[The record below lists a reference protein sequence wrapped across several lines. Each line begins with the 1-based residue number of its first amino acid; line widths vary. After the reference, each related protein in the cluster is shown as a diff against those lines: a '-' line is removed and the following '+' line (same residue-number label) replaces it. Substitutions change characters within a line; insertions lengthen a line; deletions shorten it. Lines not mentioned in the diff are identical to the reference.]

1 MPPATRSGYPAGSSP
16 THDTDISTVADES
29 SGAAVLHVDGDGGE
43 LPGQVLANELDLC
56 LKVYFVLLDAPLEKI
71 VSRRRTSATIAG
83 NDHDASKK
91 ADGSAKK
98 AK

>member
-1 MPPATRSGYPAGSSP
+1 MPPATGSGYPAGSSP

-43 LPGQVLANELDLC
+43 LPGQ
-56 LKVYFVLLDAPLEKI
+56 I
-71 VSRRRTSATIAG
+71 VSRKRTSATIAG

-91 ADGSAKK
+91 AAGSAKNANSWFPLARSVLTK
-98 AK
+98 KLERSPGLDTW